1 MGKRIK
7 SVVKKHKLPIPLPE
21 LASPQ
26 QLLYNACCNPA
37 TNKKS
42 ADCKGYMTLYKDTLK
57 RSGWLTAKSDVRCE
71 LIRPKR
77 TRKKIK
83 V

>member
-1 MGKRIK
+1 MGKRIN
-7 SVVKKHKLPIPLPE
+7 SVVKKHKLPTPLPE

-26 QLLYNACCNPA
+26 QLIYNACCNPA